1 MNFSNKK
8 VFARIGGV
16 LVVVL
21 VGGYFGLNC
30 ITASAIER
38 QFPQFSGMAM
48 GEVETIAA
56 GNDTEAS
63 DKTEAVDEDE
73 SADKTESGMWTK
85 TVGLWNRTADN
96 TVDLYDNV
104 VGDDDPEAE
113 AKKAA
118 AAAAKE
124 AAAAAILSARHY
136 LGLLHLSGKY
146 KGPEKLPLAQH
157 ASVESLEENK
167 EKIVKLID
175 KGKIAA
181 VGLAVFAAKGL
192 LIPDPSGATQTAAA
206 TTAGVTAATALALW
220 ATGEATKLAI
230 ENWPTLVRVAT
241 DFTGTQPDI
250 GQVYWAA
257 VKTTRDAEA
266 AVWTWKLAAES
277 GYAEP
282 QYWLGQAYRYGYGA
296 TTDQAKAAELICDAA
311 EKVEEAKYACD
322 EMSKQL

>member
-1 MNFSNKK
+1 MNFGNKK
-8 VFARIGGV
+8 VLAGFCGV

-21 VGGYFGLNC
+21 VAGYFGLSYV
-30 ITASAIER
+30 TTSAIER

-48 GEVETIAA
+48 DEVEAIAA

-63 DKTEAVDEDE
+63 DKTEAVDEIE
-73 SADKTESGMWTK
+73 PADKTESGMWTK

-96 TVDLYDNV
+96 TVDLYDSV
-104 VGDDDPEAE
+104 VGGDDPEAE
-113 AKKAA
+113 AST
-118 AAAAKE
+118 KE
-124 AAAAAILSARHY
+124 AAEAAILSARHY

-146 KGPEKLPLAQH
+146 EGPEKLPLAEH

-175 KGKIAA
+175 KGKVAA
-181 VGLAVFAAKGL
+181 MGLATIAAKGL
-192 LIPDPSGATQTAAA
+192 FAPDPSVATQAVSA
-206 TTAGVTAATALALW
+206 TTALALW
-220 ATGEATKLAI
+220 AAGWAAGEVTKLAI

-241 DFTGTQPDI
+241 DFTGTHPDV

>member
-1 MNFSNKK
+1 MNFGNKK
-8 VFARIGGV
+8 VLAGFCGV

-21 VGGYFGLNC
+21 VAGYFGLSYV
-30 ITASAIER
+30 TTSAIER
-38 QFPQFSGMAM
+38 QFPQFRGMAIA
-48 GEVETIAA
+48 EVEAIAA
-56 GNDTEAS
+56 GNNAEAS

-73 SADKTESGMWTK
+73 SADKTESGMWAK
-85 TVGLWNRTADN
+85 SVGLWNRTADN
-96 TVDLYDNV
+96 TVDLYDSV

-118 AAAAKE
+118 DTAAKE
-124 AAAAAILSARHY
+124 AAEAAILSARHY

-146 KGPEKLPLAQH
+146 EGPEKLPLAEH

-175 KGKIAA
+175 KGKIAVA
-181 VGLAVFAAKGL
+181 GLAVWAVKGL
-192 LIPDPSGATQTAAA
+192 LVPDPSGATQAVAA
-206 TTAGVTAATALALW
+206 TTAGTAAALW
-220 ATGEATKLAI
+220 ATSEVTKLAI

-257 VKTTRDAEA
+257 VKTTRDSEA

-277 GYAEP
+277 GYAES
-282 QYWLGQAYRYGYGA
+282 QYWLGQAYHYGYGVEA
-296 TTDQAKAAELICDAA
+296 DKARAKELICAAA
-311 EKVEEAKYACD
+311 ETVEAAQFSCD
-322 EMSKQL
+322 

>member
-1 MNFSNKK
+1 MNFGNKK
-8 VFARIGGV
+8 VLAGFCGV

-21 VGGYFGLNC
+21 VAGYFGLSYV
-30 ITASAIER
+30 TTSAIER

-48 GEVETIAA
+48 DEVEAIAA

-63 DKTEAVDEDE
+63 DKTEAVDEVE
-73 SADKTESGMWTK
+73 PADKTESGMWTK

-96 TVDLYDNV
+96 TVDLYDSV

-113 AKKAA
+113 TKK
-118 AAAAKE
+118 
-124 AAAAAILSARHY
+124 AAAAILSARHY

-181 VGLAVFAAKGL
+181 VGLAVLAAKGL
-192 LIPDPSGATQTAAA
+192 LAPDPSGATQTLTVGGAA
-206 TTAGVTAATALALW
+206 VALAAW
-220 ATGEATKLAI
+220 AAGEGTKLAI

-282 QYWLGQAYRYGYGA
+282 QYWLGQAYRYGYGT
-296 TTDQAKAAELICDAA
+296 TTDQAKAAELICAAA
-311 EKVEEAKYACD
+311 EKVEEAQYACD
-322 EMSKQL
+322 KMSKQL